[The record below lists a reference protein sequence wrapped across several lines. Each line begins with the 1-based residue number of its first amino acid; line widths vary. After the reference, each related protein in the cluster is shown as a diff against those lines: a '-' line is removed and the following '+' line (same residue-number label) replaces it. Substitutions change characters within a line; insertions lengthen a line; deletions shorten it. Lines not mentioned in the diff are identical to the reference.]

1 MNFPS
6 TITDGQGGGSFAA
19 AYSAEVFLTVMI
31 SAPNSCA
38 ARRAASWFA
47 DHRFPMGSFA
57 YKVIMRFCIIVSSLR
72 DRYPA
77 S

>member
-6 TITDGQGGGSFAA
+6 TITDGHGGGSFSV
-19 AYSAEVFLTVMI
+19 AYSGEVFLMVLI

-57 YKVIMRFCIIVSSLR
+57 YRVMVCFCIIVSSLR
-72 DRYPA
+72 DRFL
-77 S
+77 SS